1 MEFYLIIIGCILS
14 ALFSVIIIN
23 LNMIKEKAKEN
34 YENIKI
40 NQKDI
45 KHILES
51 IGGSDGK

>member
-1 MEFYLIIIGCILS
+1 MEFYLIIIGCTL
-14 ALFSVIIIN
+14 SVIGCLLIFILN
-23 LNMIKEKAKEN
+23 LIMNKAKEN

-45 KHILES
+45 KHILEK